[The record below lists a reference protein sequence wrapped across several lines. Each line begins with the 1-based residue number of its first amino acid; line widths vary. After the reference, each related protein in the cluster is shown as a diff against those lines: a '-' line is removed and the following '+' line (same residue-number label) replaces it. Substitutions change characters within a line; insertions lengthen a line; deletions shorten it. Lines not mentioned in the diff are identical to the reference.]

1 MNKHNLGLA
10 AVLSF
15 FLPGLGQ
22 LYKGQILKGLALML
36 ITNIL
41 YFSVVGIPLA
51 LILHLFAIYNAYNQ
65 QIQS

>member
-22 LYKGQILKGLALML
+22 LYKGQILKGLILMALTSIMYASVIL
-36 ITNIL
+36 IP
-41 YFSVVGIPLA
+41 VA
-51 LILHLFAIYNAYNQ
+51 LILHLYIIYNAYNEHL
-65 QIQS
+65 